1 MEKHGF
7 NLPLILTQFLA
18 DHFPDKE
25 SRSSLSVYEAG
36 VGTGRLAE
44 VMVKAGFSNISGIEP
59 CEAMIKEAEKKK
71 LYSTLKVRYCGTG
84 DLEEEWKGKFDIA
97 AGCGIFMGNCAP
109 PKGMDELLDAVKKG
123 GVVVFSSRED
133 EWVELGYKDK
143 AESLEKEGKW
153 KLEKEVYDLDS
164 AVGKRY
170 VCSCF
175 MKL

>member
-1 MEKHGF
+1 MERYGF
-7 NLPLILTQFLA
+7 AVPLILVQFLA

-97 AGCGIFMGNCAP
+97 AGCGVLSKNHIP
-109 PKGMDELLDAVKKG
+109 PKGIDELLEAVKKG
-123 GVVVFSSRED
+123 GVVVFSIRED
-133 EWVELGYKDK
+133 EWIGLDYKDK
-143 AESLEKEGKW
+143 AECLEKEGKW
-153 KLEKEVYDLDS
+153 KLK
-164 AVGKRY
+164 
-170 VCSCF
+170 
-175 MKL
+175 